1 MKLFAVVIFLSWTA
15 VSFPRALAQPPPGIL
30 VRLSERGI
38 QYAAKKIMDWVDFKI
53 DPGMRFS
60 DQKGAF
66 QLKFGNVEYLMS
78 EIVARDFNWYEVN
91 GGIIPG
97 VGVSASFHR
106 ISVSISGKFEY
117 VYTVASIPTSNSGTL
132 SVTIS
137 DVSLYVNAT
146 AGMAAGGKPTVDFP
160 GCSASIG
167 NMDIKFETAT
177 VVNWIL
183 ELFKD
188 TIKANMKPI
197 LTGAICKAVKDGR
210 YLIEKQIANYTK
222 PCLDRSCHFL
232 IDLRFVSPPV
242 FGKGFIEAAFQGQ
255 IFWKSD
261 KRLAPFKA
269 LPFRRLQV
277 SSKMADLYV
286 NAYVLNTLL
295 YAVHQNDLL
304 SYEFTRNDL
313 PRGYHYLMNTS
324 CTSNSCIGK
333 LLPDIFSRHPEATV
347 ELDVIA
353 TKSPFLNI
361 SDKGC
366 SIALGGNIKI
376 QIRNS
381 TGSVTTLGVLAL
393 EGYAEM
399 SVSINSQGKVAFKV
413 KEFEFTSARISD
425 KETNGKIRLGKNV
438 AEVLRSATGKYVLP
452 KLNEIGKK
460 GLSILHFGKLSANS
474 SFLMLVQNAFVLTT
488 DVTYSK
494 AKTAKTA

>member
-1 MKLFAVVIFLSWTA
+1 MT
-15 VSFPRALAQPPPGIL
+15 
-30 VRLSERGI
+30 
-38 QYAAKKIMDWVDFKI
+38 
-53 DPGMRFS
+53 
-60 DQKGAF
+60 
-66 QLKFGNVEYLMS
+66 

-106 ISVSISGKFEY
+106 ISVSVNGKFEY
-117 VYTVASIPTSNSGTL
+117 VYTVASIPTKNSGTL

-146 AGMAAGGKPTVDFP
+146 AGMAAGGRPTVDFP

-167 NMDIKFETAT
+167 NINIKFKAAT
-177 VVNWIL
+177 VNWIL
-183 ELFKD
+183 QLFTD

-210 YLIEKQIANYTK
+210 YLIVKQIANYIK
-222 PCLDRSCHFL
+222 PCLDRSCYFL

-242 FGKGFIEAAFQGQ
+242 FGKGFIEAAYQGE

-269 LPFRRLQV
+269 LPFRRLEV

-313 PRGYHYLMNTS
+313 PRGYHYVMNTS
-324 CTSNSCIGK
+324 CDSESCIGN
-333 LLPDIFSRHPEATV
+333 LLPSIFSRHPAATV

-381 TGSVTTLGVLAL
+381 TGSVTTLAVLTL

-399 SVSINSQGKVAFKV
+399 SVTINSRGKVAFKV
-413 KEFEFTSARISD
+413 KDFVFTSARISD
-425 KETNGKIRLGKNV
+425 KETKGKIRLGKDV
-438 AEVLRSATGKYVLP
+438 AKVLRLATGKYVLP

-460 GLSILHFGKLSANS
+460 GLSILHFGKLSASS
-474 SFLMLVQNAFVLTT
+474 SFLMPIQNAFLLST

-494 AKTAKTA
+494 AKTA